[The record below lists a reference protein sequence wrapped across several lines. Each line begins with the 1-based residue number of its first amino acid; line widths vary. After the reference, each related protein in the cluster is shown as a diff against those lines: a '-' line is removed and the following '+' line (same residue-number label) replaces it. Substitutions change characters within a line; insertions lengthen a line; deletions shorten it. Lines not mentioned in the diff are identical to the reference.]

1 MNFVNNRLMK
11 LATDLFQ
18 EDCDRENMSY
28 KLNDK
33 LEKILK
39 LKDQILYLTNYP
51 NETQIYAFPPYVL
64 VVSCRDIDIYTED
77 SFEKEGL
84 DLDEQ
89 GSSDQYAA
97 GRRLKKVGRK

>member
-1 MNFVNNRLMK
+1 MK
-11 LATDLFQ
+11 LANDLFQ

-51 NETQIYAFPPYVL
+51 NETQIYDFPPYVL
-64 VVSCRDIDIYTED
+64 VVSCKDIEIYTED
-77 SFEKEGL
+77 SFEKEGI
-84 DLDEQ
+84 DPDGQ
-89 GSSDQYAA
+89 GSAYKPTL
-97 GRRLKKVGRK
+97 RRKSKEMDREKRRY